1 MTATHLVGGISSAGR
16 ALPGRAF
23 HVARAAGPYLWDDD
37 GRRYVD
43 TALGFGGTV
52 LGHAHPAVTA
62 ACERALR
69 DGPLP
74 AFAHRAEE
82 AAAAAL
88 AARCGPLAR
97 VAFTNSGSE
106 AVHLACRVARAV
118 TGRSRVAKMA
128 AGYDGW
134 YDEQA
139 LGNAGA
145 AEARP
150 FGDARPD
157 NGRMVLLRHNDEA
170 DTEAL
175 FAENPDVAAVIVEP
189 VLANAGCLPARP
201 GYLEHLQAT
210 ARRHGALLI
219 ADEVLMGFRL
229 GPGLASQSF
238 GLDPDLATVGKAIG
252 SGIAV
257 AALLGRPD
265 LMAALEDGR
274 AARAGTYSGNPL
286 ACAAV
291 LATLAELDIQDYP
304 ALLAAGDALRR
315 RMAADF
321 AAAGFP
327 ASTSGFGSVF
337 TLWRSAVA
345 PADYAAAQGVADAAF
360 TLRLHA
366 DMRERG
372 VLLMP
377 FPFGRL
383 YLSFAHG
390 EADLATLGEAFA
402 AAAHAMA
409 GSAGA

>member
-1 MTATHLVGGISSAGR
+1 MFTHLVGGISSAGR
-16 ALPGRAF
+16 ALPGRALTI
-23 HVARAAGPYLWDDD
+23 ARAAGPYLWDDE
-37 GRRYVD
+37 GRRYID

-88 AARCGPLAR
+88 AARAGPLTR

-139 LGNAGA
+139 LGNAGS

-150 FGDARPD
+150 FGNARPD

-175 FAENPDVAAVIVEP
+175 FAERPDIAAVIVEP
-189 VLANAGCLPARP
+189 VLANAGCIPARA
-201 GYLEHLQAT
+201 GYLEHLQET
-210 ARRHGALLI
+210 ARRHGALLV

-229 GPGLASQSF
+229 GPGLAAHRF
-238 GLDPDLATVGKAIG
+238 GLNPDLATVGKAIG

-257 AALLGRPD
+257 AAVLGRPD
-265 LMAALEDGR
+265 VMAALEDGR

-291 LATLAELDIQDYP
+291 LATLSELERQDYP
-304 ALLAAGDALRR
+304 AFLERGEGVRDAVVAA
-315 RMAADF
+315 F
-321 AAAGFP
+321 AAAGTQV
-327 ASTSGFGSVF
+327 STTGFGSVF
-337 TLWRSAVA
+337 TVWPGPVP
-345 PADYAAAQGVADAAF
+345 PADYAAALAAADPAF
-360 TLRLHA
+360 TARLHGA
-366 DMRERG
+366 MRERG

-377 FPFGRL
+377 FPFGRI

-390 EADLATLGEAFA
+390 EADIAATAEALAASA
-402 AAAHAMA
+402 QAMA